1 VPPRGSSTVRR
12 RRLGAELRRL
22 REAAGITIERVA
34 QTLECSDSKISR
46 IETGQVSAT
55 TRDVRDML
63 TLYGIGDERRDEL
76 VRLAREAREKGWWRA
91 FGDVPI
97 ASYASF
103 DAAASSVH
111 IYQALLVPGLLQT
124 AAYARAVIEAV
135 SPEVSPEEVER
146 RIAFRMA
153 RQRERLAKSEPPA
166 LWTLLDEAVLR
177 RPVGGREVMR
187 EQLDRLVEV
196 AAQPTVT
203 LQVVPFEA
211 GVHAG
216 MDGAFTIFGF
226 SDPNDPDVV
235 YLEHPTRESVIEA
248 AEEVVRY
255 RQAFDR
261 LCNVALP
268 PEDSTKLVA
277 FAKELV

>member
-1 VPPRGSSTVRR
+1 
-12 RRLGAELRRL
+12 
-22 REAAGITIERVA
+22 
-34 QTLECSDSKISR
+34 
-46 IETGQVSAT
+46 
-55 TRDVRDML
+55 
-63 TLYGIGDERRDEL
+63 
-76 VRLAREAREKGWWRA
+76 
-91 FGDVPI
+91 
-97 ASYASF
+97 
-103 DAAASSVH
+103 
-111 IYQALLVPGLLQT
+111 
-124 AAYARAVIEAV
+124 
-135 SPEVSPEEVER
+135 
-146 RIAFRMA
+146 MA